1 MIQSLPDVE
10 PLDGV
15 SKLRDKIAK
24 VICAVDHNGN
34 TQPACDPVCSWCAMQ
49 ADLIIETVRNH
60 EGKS

>member
-24 VICAVDHNGN
+24 VICAVDHNGDA
-34 TQPACDPVCSWCAMQ
+34 QPACDPVCSWCATQ
-49 ADLIIETVRNH
+49 AEAILDVIKSH